1 MTKIKLLDAAGS
13 VGEPRVVGTAAL
25 TMLACVTLVFTARN
39 EGKMTSYYPDP
50 NLQDDVP
57 IDQVRLLPSIK
68 MALLVAGL
76 KTVGDVR
83 NTSDAMLLSFQN
95 LGQSSVTRLR
105 NELGRRDRA

>member
-1 MTKIKLLDAAGS
+1 MTKIKLLGATGP
-13 VGEPRVVGTAAL
+13 VGEPRVVETAAL
-25 TMLACVTLVFTARN
+25 TMLACVTLVFTASK

-50 NLQDDVP
+50 KLLDDVS

-68 MALLVAGL
+68 RALVAAGL
-76 KTVGDVR
+76 GTVGDVR
-83 NTSDAMLLSFQN
+83 KTSDAMLLSFQN